1 MRRRA
6 RATALV
12 AALALLASTGWTA
25 ADAARE
31 HGQLDVTALAI
42 ASGADRTV
50 ADDAFDAARL
60 GGRRVDSNVVAAS
73 DATCAGC
80 SSRATALG
88 VVYVNHGD
96 HVTVDNLATAA
107 SSACARCSS
116 VAVSVQVVMLRRA
129 GAVVANNRSLAV
141 NAGCDSCRASAAA
154 YQFVVVDP
162 KGARLTGDDLTFLRA
177 WVQTQAD
184 GLARGTGAALRS
196 SSPSTATMETRVT
209 IETIKAELRQRVG
222 PGASVSAKSEV
233 RRNGPPAARTR

>member
-6 RATALV
+6 RVTSLV
-12 AALALLASTGWTA
+12 AAFALLGSTGLTA

-31 HGQLDVTALAI
+31 RGRLDVTALAI
-42 ASGADRTV
+42 ASEADRTV
-50 ADDAFDAARL
+50 VDDGFDAERID
-60 GGRRVDSNVVAAS
+60 GHRIDSKVVAAS
-73 DATCAGC
+73 DTTCAGC

-88 VVYVNHGD
+88 VVYVNRGD
-96 HVTVDNLATAA
+96 RVAVDNLATAV

-116 VAVSVQVVMLRRA
+116 VSVSVQVVMLRRA

-141 NAGCDSCRASAAA
+141 NAACSSCRASSAA

-184 GLARGTGAALRS
+184 GLARGAGAALRS
-196 SSPSTATMETRVT
+196 SSTSPAT
-209 IETIKAELRQRVG
+209 IESIKSRLRQRVG
-222 PGASVSAKSEV
+222 PGARISATGQV
-233 RRNGPPAARTR
+233 RDGVPAPQPR